1 MTRLSFPHR
10 ATVFLAALLAVTAV
24 SCQTPDT
31 TPEAAGFSGP
41 PLPTGS
47 EPGIVAPV
55 HELRDRR
62 AALTSA
68 LPRGLILLA
77 AEPAAKAME
86 QPAWIQN
93 PSFFYFTGLL
103 EGTNTILLV
112 DAPGGESVLFVGPAP
127 SAFGAPATDVAL
139 AVGAPLAERTG
150 VDRVLPWDDF
160 VPHVK
165 RRLRGGAQLYVDTA
179 RRPVPSGSPPGMP
192 PVADAANIWRHAVET
207 AFPGATVQ
215 SAAGVI
221 AALRWVKSPREQ
233 EQMRRN
239 ALYSASALMAG
250 MRAVRAGLPERH
262 AEAAV
267 VSACLE
273 AGANGPSFWPW
284 MQSGPNAHFDRLI
297 NSFHVYDNLNRI
309 MQAGDVLRAD
319 IGCMAG
325 GYGGDVGR
333 TVPVSGRFE
342 GEQAFI
348 WDRLVGAYRAGIDA
362 MRPGVPLETVR
373 AASTRHIEET
383 IAQGDFTT
391 PAERDILDAMASDVD
406 WHIHGI
412 GIESAE
418 PNSDVL
424 EAGTVIAYEPMFV
437 WGEHAYYLE
446 DMILITDSGADVL
459 TAHVPTTAAEMAF
472 FLDP

>member
-1 MTRLSFPHR
+1 MTRFSSPAR
-10 ATVFLAALLAVTAV
+10 ATLLLAAVFAVTGL
-24 SCQTPDT
+24 SCQAPADA
-31 TPEAAGFSGP
+31 PASGDFPGP
-41 PLPTGS
+41 PLPMGA
-47 EPGIVAPV
+47 EPGVTASV
-55 HELRDRR
+55 GELRERR
-62 AALTSA
+62 GALMSA
-68 LPRGLILLA
+68 LPRALVVLA

-86 QPAWIQN
+86 QPGWIQN

-103 EGTNTILLV
+103 EGTNAVLLV
-112 DAPGGESVLFVGPAP
+112 DAANSESVLFVGPAP

-139 AVGAPLAERTG
+139 PADATLTERTG
-150 VDRVLPWDDF
+150 VDRVLPWDEF
-160 VPHVK
+160 VPHVE
-165 RRLRGGAQLYVDTA
+165 RRLRSGARLHLDTA

-192 PVADAANIWRHAVET
+192 PLTDTANLWRHAMES
-207 AFPGATVQ
+207 AFPGQTIE
-215 SAAGVI
+215 SAADAI
-221 AALRWVKSPREQ
+221 ATLRWKKSPREQ

-239 ALYSASALMAG
+239 ALYSARALMRG

-297 NSFHVYDNLNRI
+297 NSFHVYDNLNRV
-309 MQAGDVLRAD
+309 MQAGEVLRAD

-362 MRPGVPLETVR
+362 MRAGVALEDVGT
-373 AASTRHIEET
+373 ASTRHLEE
-383 IAQGDFTT
+383 ALSRGDYTS
-391 PAERDILDAMASDVD
+391 PAERDILEAMASGID

-418 PNSDVL
+418 PNTDVL

-437 WGEHAYYLE
+437 WGENAYYLE

-459 TAHVPTTAAEMAF
+459 TAHVPTSAADIAS
-472 FLDP
+472 FLNP

>member
-1 MTRLSFPHR
+1 MTRLPFPRR
-10 ATVFLAALLAVTAV
+10 ATVFLAVLLAFTAV
-24 SCQTPDT
+24 SCQAPDT
-31 TPEAAGFSGP
+31 TPQAAGFSGP
-41 PLPTGS
+41 PLPTGA
-47 EPGIVAPV
+47 EPGLAAPIS
-55 HELRDRR
+55 ELRARR
-62 AALTSA
+62 SA
-68 LPRGLILLA
+68 LAAAIPRGIVLLA
-77 AEPAAKAME
+77 AEPTAKAME

-103 EGTNTILLV
+103 EGTNAILLV

-139 AVGAPLAERTG
+139 PADATLAERTG

-165 RRLRGGAQLYVDTA
+165 RRLRSGAQLYVDTA

-192 PVADAANIWRHAVET
+192 PLTDAANIWGHAVQT

-215 SAAGVI
+215 SAAGAI
-221 AALRWVKSPREQ
+221 AALRWKKSPREQ

-284 MQSGPNAHFDRLI
+284 MQSGPNAHFDRLVS
-297 NSFHVYDNLNRI
+297 SFHVYDNLNRI
-309 MQAGDVLRAD
+309 MQAGEVLRAD

-348 WDRLVGAYRAGIDA
+348 WNRLVGAYRAGIDA

-373 AASTRHIEET
+373 AASTRHLEKAVSEGG
-383 IAQGDFTT
+383 ATT
-391 PAERDILDAMASDVD
+391 PAERDILDAMASEVD

-459 TAHVPTTAAEMAF
+459 TAHVPTTAAEMAS
-472 FLDP
+472 FLIP